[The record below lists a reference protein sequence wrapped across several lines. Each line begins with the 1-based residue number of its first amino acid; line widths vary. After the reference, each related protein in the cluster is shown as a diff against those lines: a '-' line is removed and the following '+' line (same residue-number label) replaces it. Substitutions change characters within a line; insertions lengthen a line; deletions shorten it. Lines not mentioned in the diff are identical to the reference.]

1 MSLYNGF
8 GPWSIAS
15 FVSTTE
21 SSQNCGFGSSN
32 VTDLNQDT
40 YWEST
45 NNVFPDWVQVDLGIT
60 ETADEIVLQLPA
72 GWGARDQT
80 LQISTSDDGVHYG
93 LVTSGTY
100 TFSPAIEQHG
110 HDPAPG

>member
-8 GPWSIAS
+8 GPFSIAT
-15 FVSTTE
+15 FASTTE

-60 ETADEIVLQLPA
+60 ETADADRAAATSWLGCPQPDH
-72 GWGARDQT
+72 RDQH
-80 LQISTSDDGVHYG
+80 L
-93 LVTSGTY
+93 
-100 TFSPAIEQHG
+100 
-110 HDPAPG
+110 